1 LNASILY
8 RIASVLLLLFA
19 VGHTVGFLQIDPR
32 WGVDAMIKE
41 MRSIR
46 FDVLGSNRTYWDFY
60 VGFGL
65 FVSVLLVFLAV
76 LTWQLSSLPAATL
89 ASMRGTAWSLV
100 ICFGAVS
107 ILSLRYFF
115 IIPIVFSVLIFL
127 CLTSAAWLSA
137 KPT

>member
-19 VGHTVGFLQIDPR
+19 VGHTVGFLQIDPK

-65 FVSVLLVFLAV
+65 FVSVFLVFLAV
-76 LTWQLSSLPAATL
+76 LTWQLGSLPAAAL
-89 ASMRGTAWSLV
+89 ASMRGTAWSLA

-107 ILSLRYFF
+107 ILSLRCFF
-115 IIPIVFSVLIFL
+115 IIPIVFSILILL
-127 CLTSAAWLSA
+127 CLTAAAWLSA